1 MEQQQ
6 VAQQSEM
13 PADIESILQ
22 PSAAA
27 QAPVEPAPQTVEPT
41 PQPQPQVPAQAPA
54 PNGNG
59 HMVPLSELLD
69 TRHRAQAAEAKA
81 QEVAARLES
90 IQRHLEAQ
98 QRPQPQPIDPVADP
112 EGAFRV
118 LAQQNAAL
126 QQQMHDQAMHQRA
139 NTSEM
144 MARQKHGDAL
154 VDAARDAAVKA
165 GLGTHF
171 LTKQNPYG
179 DGADGVVGWYRGQQ
193 AAKEIG
199 DPTTYRERIK
209 AEILAELRGQP
220 VPAQTASVPQNIP
233 PSLSTA
239 TRANGSV
246 PVVESANDF
255 FKSMFKP
262 KAR

>member
-1 MEQQQ
+1 VEQQQ
-6 VAQQSEM
+6 VAQQSAM

-27 QAPVEPAPQTVEPT
+27 QAPVEPAPQTVDPT
-41 PQPQPQVPAQAPA
+41 PQPQPHQVPAQAPA

-144 MARQKHGDAL
+144 LARQKYGDAA
-154 VDAARDAAVKA
+154 VDAAREAAVKA

-171 LTKQNPYG
+171 LTQSNPYEAVMTW
-179 DGADGVVGWYRGQQ
+179 DRGQK
-193 AAKEIG
+193 AARDIG
-199 DPTTYRERIK
+199 DPAAYREKIK

-220 VPAQTASVPQNIP
+220 APAQTASVPQNIP

-239 TRANGSV
+239 TRANGAV

-255 FKSMFKP
+255 FKSMFQP